1 MTNTQNIELWKF
13 QLGEEKLIKMIM
25 YLITLGVKWEY
36 SSFDFK
42 KAKEDYL
49 VFFPNISSVNP
60 YWKDTVITY
69 NDIPQPI
76 KDRNRVIRIGTVRE
90 INFRKNIPTRFRIG
104 HKYPKS
110 FFLKDFF
117 ISIRPILTE
126 EQDVYGLLYSNLAVN
141 SKQYDKTKKRMESNN
156 T

>member
-1 MTNTQNIELWKF
+1 MIDTQDIELWKS

-49 VFFPNISSVNP
+49 QLHAS
-60 YWKDTVITY
+60 TL
-69 NDIPQPI
+69 PQYHQFI
-76 KDRNRVIRIGTVRE
+76 KDIQSWDMPKHLKLKNRRLRVGTVRN
-90 INFRKNIPTRFRIG
+90 IQFAKNRPWRFKIG

-110 FFLKDFF
+110 FYLKDFF
-117 ISIRPILTE
+117 IALRPILTK
-126 EQDVYGLLYSNLAVN
+126 EQDIYGLLYSNLAVN
-141 SKQYDKTKKRMESNN
+141 SEQYDKTKR
-156 T
+156 